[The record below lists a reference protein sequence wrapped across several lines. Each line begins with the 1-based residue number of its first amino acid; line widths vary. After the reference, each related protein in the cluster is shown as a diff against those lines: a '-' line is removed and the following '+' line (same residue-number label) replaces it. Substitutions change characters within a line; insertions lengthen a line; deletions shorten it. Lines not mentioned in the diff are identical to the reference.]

1 MRNISL
7 ILEDIH
13 AIQSSVLNPKLFT
26 FQPYI
31 SQMNSAYISAYSKD
45 NNPFDVKII
54 MWCFIL

>member
-13 AIQSSVLNPKLFT
+13 ANQSSELSPKLFT

-54 MWCFIL
+54 M